1 MTLKNNE
8 FITIAST
15 FYDSMKSMNR
25 SNMIH
30 GTFIRIK
37 KLFKPEKYEFS
48 PKASDKDCY
57 YSNLDNCLEE
67 LLNDTFG
74 VDNPDNL
81 SVSFDTILKFCQLT
95 KFAEKSIFYKN
106 IFTEKLDQSFVYV
119 ESINEEEDSYNLII
133 NDADKYNIRIK
144 FELSLKSLYEGMD
157 KSEIIKITVKRNYGS
172 QMVNEF
178 IIVDREC
185 KYKDIADYYLIE
197 SINIILYNTLL
208 AKFKEIFEFYKEFF
222 SDYCIEEK
230 LNEIKR

>member
-1 MTLKNNE
+1 MILKNNE
-8 FITIAST
+8 FITLASN
-15 FYDSMKSMNR
+15 FFDSMISTNR
-25 SNMIH
+25 INTISGNI
-30 GTFIRIK
+30 ISVK
-37 KLFKPEKYEFS
+37 KLFKPERYEFS
-48 PKASDKDCY
+48 PDRSDKDWY
-57 YSNLDNCLEE
+57 YNDLDSRLEE
-67 LLNDTFG
+67 LLNDIFG

-95 KFAEKSIFYKN
+95 KFAEKSVFYKN

-119 ESINEEEDSYNLII
+119 EAVNEEEDSYNLII
-133 NDADKYNIRIK
+133 NDADKYYIRIK

-230 LNEIKR
+230 FNEYK